1 MAEFASKGVA
11 GAGLGLGIAGTAL
24 GLLSGGGTLM
34 NAAGNGYNNYN
45 CGRFVTKDEFQ
56 MGQELARKDAEIA
69 LIKSEQNTEVK
80 IADVYAKLKGDML
93 TLERNQSDWNAAQ
106 MVSNAQMSSAIS
118 TNAQSIAGLQNTVG
132 NITKTVIPNNVV
144 CPGWGNVTVE
154 PTCLNGNSC
163 GCNGT
168 TPLY

>member
-24 GLLSGGGTLM
+24 GLLSGGGNLI
-34 NAAGNGYNNYN
+34 NAAGNGYNN

-80 IADVYAKLKGDML
+80 IADVYERLITRINADAKS
-93 TLERNQSDWNAAQ
+93 QADWNAAQ

-144 CPGWGNVTVE
+144 CPGWGNVIVE